1 MQPAVGRETSPR
13 DCRQLQ
19 PLVGALDSSV
29 AVSRCYNMWK
39 VKFWSFKS
47 DAIKKRYAF

>member
-1 MQPAVGRETSPR
+1 MKPAVGRETSPR

-19 PLVGALDSSV
+19 PPVGALDSSV
-29 AVSRCYNMWK
+29 AVSRCYMWK
-39 VKFWSFKS
+39 VKFWSFKP